1 MRRWTVPMAAA
12 LLTVFV
18 GCGTASVDEKVN
30 IQTELT
36 PAAGEMPA
44 AEFLPPENEGLADAT
59 EAGAPA
65 DTVSAGEGAESE
77 DVSDTGIGA
86 AGDGMEGAGEGAG
99 MAGVGAP
106 GARAGAGTVGEGA
119 AGDGAPGVSAG
130 AGRVVDD
137 AAGDGT
143 LGGGASGAAGDG
155 MTDINAG
162 APGYG
167 AAGDGMTDIDAGAQG
182 DGTAGEGATGAS
194 EGTPGADT
202 TENSG
207 NTDGASSLDLS
218 VMAGQV
224 FALINAQRSGAGIVA
239 LEWDDNLAAAAQT
252 RAGELAV
259 SFSHTRPDGSR
270 GADITGIT
278 PCGENLASTKG
289 SLSTAENVVGKWT
302 KSGAHSENILCA
314 DYTKAGVALYQ
325 ASNGTVYWVVLFT
338 GE

>member
-1 MRRWTVPMAAA
+1 MRRWTVPVAAA

-18 GCGTASVDEKVN
+18 GCGTASADEKVN

-44 AEFLPPENEGLADAT
+44 AEFLPPENESLADRT
-59 EAGAPA
+59 EVGAPA

-77 DVSDTGIGA
+77 DVSGTGIGA
-86 AGDGMEGAGEGAG
+86 ADASEGIG

-106 GARAGAGTVGEGA
+106 DVSAGAGTVGDGA
-119 AGDGAPGVSAG
+119 AGEGAPGGGAPGAPGDGMADTNAG
-130 AGRVVDD
+130 APGNG
-137 AAGDGT
+137 AAGEGT
-143 LGGGASGAAGDG
+143 SGGGASGANDG
-155 MTDINAG
+155 M
-162 APGYG
+162 P
-167 AAGDGMTDIDAGAQG
+167 
-182 DGTAGEGATGAS
+182 GEGASGAS

-218 VMAGQV
+218 AMAGQV
-224 FALINAQRSGAGIVA
+224 FDLINAQRSGAGLTV

-252 RAGELAV
+252 RAGELEA

-270 GADITGIT
+270 GADIAGVT

>member
-1 MRRWTVPMAAA
+1 MRRWTVPVAAA

-18 GCGTASVDEKVN
+18 GCGTASADEKVN

-44 AEFLPPENEGLADAT
+44 AEFLPPENESLADRT
-59 EAGAPA
+59 EVGAPA

-77 DVSDTGIGA
+77 DVSGTGIGA
-86 AGDGMEGAGEGAG
+86 ADASEGIG

-106 GARAGAGTVGEGA
+106 DVSAGAGTVGDGV
-119 AGDGAPGVSAG
+119 AGEGAPGVS
-130 AGRVVDD
+130 
-137 AAGDGT
+137 
-143 LGGGASGAAGDG
+143 ASGAAGDG
-155 MTDINAG
+155 MADTNAG
-162 APGYG
+162 APGNGAAGEGMVGAGESAGMTGTG
-167 AAGDGMTDIDAGAQG
+167 AAGDGTPGVGAS
-182 DGTAGEGATGAS
+182 GAS
-194 EGTPGADT
+194 EGTPEET
-202 TENSG
+202 SG

-218 VMAGQV
+218 AMAGQV
-224 FALINAQRSGAGIVA
+224 FALINAQRSGAGIA
-239 LEWDDNLAAAAQT
+239 TLEWDDNLSAAAQT

-270 GADITGIT
+270 GADITGVA

>member
-1 MRRWTVPMAAA
+1 MRRWTVPVAAA

-18 GCGTASVDEKVN
+18 GCGTASADEKVN

-36 PAAGEMPA
+36 PASGEMPA
-44 AEFLPPENEGLADAT
+44 AEFLPPENESLADRT
-59 EAGAPA
+59 EVGAPA

-77 DVSDTGIGA
+77 DVSGTGIGA
-86 AGDGMEGAGEGAG
+86 ADASEGIG

-106 GARAGAGTVGEGA
+106 DVSAGAGTVGDGA
-119 AGDGAPGVSAG
+119 AGEGAPG
-130 AGRVVDD
+130 
-137 AAGDGT
+137 
-143 LGGGASGAAGDG
+143 GGAPGAPGDG
-155 MTDINAG
+155 MADTNAG
-162 APGYG
+162 APGVG
-167 AAGDGMTDIDAGAQG
+167 AS
-182 DGTAGEGATGAS
+182 GAS
-194 EGTPGADT
+194 EGTPEET
-202 TENSG
+202 SG

-218 VMAGQV
+218 AMAGQV
-224 FALINAQRSGAGIVA
+224 FDLINAQRSGAGFSV

-289 SLSTAENVVGKWT
+289 SLSTAENVVRKWT

>member
-1 MRRWTVPMAAA
+1 MRRWTVPVAAA

-18 GCGTASVDEKVN
+18 GCGTASADEKVN

-44 AEFLPPENEGLADAT
+44 AEFLPPENESLADRT
-59 EAGAPA
+59 EDGAPA
-65 DTVSAGEGAESE
+65 DTVSAGDGAESE
-77 DVSDTGIGA
+77 DVSGIGT
-86 AGDGMEGAGEGAG
+86 AGDGMTGTDMGAPDASEGVG
-99 MAGVGAP
+99 MVGVGAP
-106 GARAGAGTVGEGA
+106 GAAGDSMSDTNAGAPGNGAAGGGMVGAGESAGMTGTGA
-119 AGDGAPGVSAG
+119 AGDGTPGV
-130 AGRVVDD
+130 
-137 AAGDGT
+137 
-143 LGGGASGAAGDG
+143 GAS
-155 MTDINAG
+155 
-162 APGYG
+162 
-167 AAGDGMTDIDAGAQG
+167 
-182 DGTAGEGATGAS
+182 GAS
-194 EGTPGADT
+194 EGTPEET
-202 TENSG
+202 SG

-218 VMAGQV
+218 AMAGQV
-224 FALINAQRSGAGIVA
+224 FALINAQRSGAGIA
-239 LEWDDNLAAAAQT
+239 TLEWDDNLAAAAQT

-270 GADITGIT
+270 GADIAGVT

>member
-1 MRRWTVPMAAA
+1 MRRWTVPVAAA

-18 GCGTASVDEKVN
+18 GCGTASADEKVN

-44 AEFLPPENEGLADAT
+44 AEFLPPENESLADRT
-59 EAGAPA
+59 EVGAPA

-77 DVSDTGIGA
+77 DVSGTGIGA
-86 AGDGMEGAGEGAG
+86 ADASEGIG

-106 GARAGAGTVGEGA
+106 DVSAGAGTVGDGV
-119 AGDGAPGVSAG
+119 AGEGAPGVSAG
-130 AGRVVDD
+130 AGMVGDG
-137 AAGDGT
+137 AAGDGMP
-143 LGGGASGAAGDG
+143 GGGASGAAGDS
-155 MTDINAG
+155 MVDTNAG
-162 APGYG
+162 ALGDG
-167 AAGDGMTDIDAGAQG
+167 AAGEGMAG
-182 DGTAGEGATGAS
+182 TN

-218 VMAGQV
+218 AMAGQV
-224 FALINAQRSGAGIVA
+224 FALINAQRSGAGLSV
-239 LEWDDNLAAAAQT
+239 LEWDDNLSAAAQT

-270 GADITGIT
+270 GADITRIT

>member
-1 MRRWTVPMAAA
+1 MRRWTVPMAVA
-12 LLTVFV
+12 LLAVFV

-59 EAGAPA
+59 EAGVPA
-65 DTVSAGEGAESE
+65 DTVSAG
-77 DVSDTGIGA
+77 
-86 AGDGMEGAGEGAG
+86 DGVPSASAGAG

-106 GARAGAGTVGEGA
+106 GASAGAGTAGDGTSGEGA
-119 AGDGAPGVSAG
+119 PGASAG
-130 AGRVVDD
+130 AGT
-137 AAGDGT
+137 AGDGT
-143 LGGGASGAAGDG
+143 PGAAGDG
-155 MTDINAG
+155 MTGTDTGAPGDGAAGAAGDDMADINAG
-162 APGYG
+162 VL
-167 AAGDGMTDIDAGAQG
+167 G
-182 DGTAGEGATGAS
+182 DGTAGEGMAGAS

-224 FALINAQRSGAGIVA
+224 FDLINAQRSGAGIA
-239 LEWDDNLAAAAQT
+239 TLEWDDNLAAAAQT

>member
-1 MRRWTVPMAAA
+1 MRRWTVPVAAA

-18 GCGTASVDEKVN
+18 GCGTASADEKVN

-44 AEFLPPENEGLADAT
+44 AEFLPPENESLADRT
-59 EAGAPA
+59 EVGAPA

-77 DVSDTGIGA
+77 DVSGTGIGA
-86 AGDGMEGAGEGAG
+86 ADASEGIG

-106 GARAGAGTVGEGA
+106 DVSAGAGTVGDGAAGEGAPGGGAPGAPGDGMADTNAGAPGNGAAGEGMVGAGESAGMTGTGA
-119 AGDGAPGVSAG
+119 AGDGTPGV
-130 AGRVVDD
+130 
-137 AAGDGT
+137 
-143 LGGGASGAAGDG
+143 GAS
-155 MTDINAG
+155 
-162 APGYG
+162 
-167 AAGDGMTDIDAGAQG
+167 
-182 DGTAGEGATGAS
+182 GAS
-194 EGTPGADT
+194 EGTPEET
-202 TENSG
+202 SG

-218 VMAGQV
+218 AMAGQV
-224 FALINAQRSGAGIVA
+224 FDLINAQRSGAGIA
-239 LEWDDNLAAAAQT
+239 TLEWDDNLAAAAQI

-270 GADITGIT
+270 GADIAGVT

>member
-1 MRRWTVPMAAA
+1 MRRWTVPVAAA

-18 GCGTASVDEKVN
+18 GCGTASADEKVN

-44 AEFLPPENEGLADAT
+44 AEFLPPENESLADRT
-59 EAGAPA
+59 EDGAPA
-65 DTVSAGEGAESE
+65 DTVSAGDGAESE
-77 DVSDTGIGA
+77 DVSRTGIGAADASEGIGMTGVGAPDVSAGAGTVGDGA
-86 AGDGMEGAGEGAG
+86 AGDGM
-99 MAGVGAP
+99 P
-106 GARAGAGTVGEGA
+106 
-119 AGDGAPGVSAG
+119 
-130 AGRVVDD
+130 
-137 AAGDGT
+137 
-143 LGGGASGAAGDG
+143 GGGASGAAGDG
-155 MTDINAG
+155 MADTNAG
-162 APGYG
+162 ALGNG
-167 AAGDGMTDIDAGAQG
+167 AAGEGMAG
-182 DGTAGEGATGAS
+182 TN

-207 NTDGASSLDLS
+207 NTDGAASLDLS
-218 VMAGQV
+218 AMAGQV
-224 FALINAQRSGAGIVA
+224 FDLINAQRSGAGIAA

-270 GADITGIT
+270 GADITRIT

>member
-1 MRRWTVPMAAA
+1 MRRWTVPVAAA

-18 GCGTASVDEKVN
+18 GCGTASADEKVN

-44 AEFLPPENEGLADAT
+44 AEFLPPENESLADRT
-59 EAGAPA
+59 EDGAPA
-65 DTVSAGEGAESE
+65 DTVSAGDGAESE
-77 DVSDTGIGA
+77 DVSRTGIGA
-86 AGDGMEGAGEGAG
+86 ADASEGIG

-106 GARAGAGTVGEGA
+106 
-119 AGDGAPGVSAG
+119 DVSAG
-130 AGRVVDD
+130 AGTISDG
-137 AAGDGT
+137 AAGEGAP
-143 LGGGASGAAGDG
+143 GGGASGVAGDG
-155 MTDINAG
+155 MADTNAG
-162 APGYG
+162 APGVG
-167 AAGDGMTDIDAGAQG
+167 AS
-182 DGTAGEGATGAS
+182 GAS
-194 EGTPGADT
+194 EGTPEET
-202 TENSG
+202 SG
-207 NTDGASSLDLS
+207 NTDGAASLDLS
-218 VMAGQV
+218 AMAGQV
-224 FALINAQRSGAGIVA
+224 FALINAQRSGAGIAA

>member
-1 MRRWTVPMAAA
+1 MRRWTVPVAAA

-18 GCGTASVDEKVN
+18 GCGTASADEKVN

-44 AEFLPPENEGLADAT
+44 AEFLPPENESLADRT
-59 EAGAPA
+59 EVGAPA

-77 DVSDTGIGA
+77 DVSGTGIGA
-86 AGDGMEGAGEGAG
+86 ADASEGIG

-106 GARAGAGTVGEGA
+106 DVSAGAGTVGDGA
-119 AGDGAPGVSAG
+119 AGEGAPGGGAPGAPGDGMADTNAG
-130 AGRVVDD
+130 APGNG
-137 AAGDGT
+137 AAGEGT
-143 LGGGASGAAGDG
+143 SGGGASGANDG
-155 MTDINAG
+155 M
-162 APGYG
+162 P
-167 AAGDGMTDIDAGAQG
+167 
-182 DGTAGEGATGAS
+182 GEGASGAS

-218 VMAGQV
+218 AMAGQV
-224 FALINAQRSGAGIVA
+224 FDLINAQRSGAGLTV

-252 RAGELAV
+252 RAGELEV

-270 GADITGIT
+270 GADIAGVT

>member
-1 MRRWTVPMAAA
+1 MRRWTVPVAAA

-18 GCGTASVDEKVN
+18 GCGTASADEKVN
-30 IQTELT
+30 IQTELA

-44 AEFLPPENEGLADAT
+44 AEFLPPENESLADKT
-59 EAGAPA
+59 EVGAPA

-77 DVSDTGIGA
+77 DVSRTGIGA
-86 AGDGMEGAGEGAG
+86 ADASEGIG

-106 GARAGAGTVGEGA
+106 DVSAGAGTVGDGA
-119 AGDGAPGVSAG
+119 AGEGAPGV
-130 AGRVVDD
+130 
-137 AAGDGT
+137 
-143 LGGGASGAAGDG
+143 GASGAAGDG
-155 MTDINAG
+155 MADTNAG
-162 APGYG
+162 APGNGAAGEGMVGAGESAGMTGTG
-167 AAGDGMTDIDAGAQG
+167 AAGDGTPGVGAS
-182 DGTAGEGATGAS
+182 GAS
-194 EGTPGADT
+194 EGTPEET
-202 TENSG
+202 SG

-218 VMAGQV
+218 AMAGQV
-224 FALINAQRSGAGIVA
+224 FALINAQRSGAGLSV
-239 LEWDDNLAAAAQT
+239 LEWDDNLETAAQT

-270 GADITGIT
+270 GADITGVA

-289 SLSTAENVVGKWT
+289 SLSTAENVVRKWT

>member
-1 MRRWTVPMAAA
+1 MRRWTVPVAAA

-18 GCGTASVDEKVN
+18 GCGTASADEKVN

-44 AEFLPPENEGLADAT
+44 AEFLPPENESLADGT
-59 EAGAPA
+59 EDEAPA
-65 DTVSAGEGAESE
+65 DTVSAGDGAESE
-77 DVSDTGIGA
+77 DVSRTGIGA
-86 AGDGMEGAGEGAG
+86 ADASEGIG

-106 GARAGAGTVGEGA
+106 DVSAGAGTVGDGA
-119 AGDGAPGVSAG
+119 AGEGAPG
-130 AGRVVDD
+130 
-137 AAGDGT
+137 
-143 LGGGASGAAGDG
+143 GGAPGAAGDG
-155 MTDINAG
+155 MADTNAG
-162 APGYG
+162 APGNG
-167 AAGDGMTDIDAGAQG
+167 AAGEGMAG
-182 DGTAGEGATGAS
+182 TN

-218 VMAGQV
+218 AMAGQV
-224 FALINAQRSGAGIVA
+224 FALINAQRSGAGLSV
-239 LEWDDNLAAAAQT
+239 LEWDDNLSAAAQT

-270 GADITGIT
+270 GADITRIT

>member
-1 MRRWTVPMAAA
+1 MRRWTVLMAAA

-44 AEFLPPENEGLADAT
+44 AEFLPPQNEGLADGT
-59 EAGAPA
+59 EAGIPA
-65 DTVSAGEGAESE
+65 GVVSAGDGAESE
-77 DVSDTGIGA
+77 DVSVADMGA
-86 AGDGMEGAGEGAG
+86 ADVSEGVG

-106 GARAGAGTVGEGA
+106 GASSGAGTVGDGTSGE
-119 AGDGAPGVSAG
+119 GAPGVSAG

-224 FALINAQRSGAGIVA
+224 FALINAQRSGAGIA
-239 LEWDDNLAAAAQT
+239 TLEWEENLAAAAQT

>member
-1 MRRWTVPMAAA
+1 MRRWTVPVAAA

-18 GCGTASVDEKVN
+18 GCGTASADEKVN

-44 AEFLPPENEGLADAT
+44 AEFLPPENESLADRT
-59 EAGAPA
+59 EVGAPA

-77 DVSDTGIGA
+77 DVSGTGIGA
-86 AGDGMEGAGEGAG
+86 ADASEGIG

-106 GARAGAGTVGEGA
+106 DVSAGAGTVGDGAAGEGAPGGGAPGNGAAGEGMVGAGESAGMTGTGA
-119 AGDGAPGVSAG
+119 AGDDTPGV
-130 AGRVVDD
+130 
-137 AAGDGT
+137 
-143 LGGGASGAAGDG
+143 GAS
-155 MTDINAG
+155 
-162 APGYG
+162 
-167 AAGDGMTDIDAGAQG
+167 
-182 DGTAGEGATGAS
+182 GAS
-194 EGTPGADT
+194 EGTPEET
-202 TENSG
+202 SG

-218 VMAGQV
+218 AMAGQV
-224 FALINAQRSGAGIVA
+224 FALINAQRSGAGLSV
-239 LEWDDNLAAAAQT
+239 LEWDDNLSAAAQT

-270 GADITGIT
+270 GADITRIT

>member
-1 MRRWTVPMAAA
+1 MRRWTVPVAAA

-18 GCGTASVDEKVN
+18 GCGTASTDEKVN

-44 AEFLPPENEGLADAT
+44 AEFLPPENESLADRT
-59 EAGAPA
+59 EDGAPA
-65 DTVSAGEGAESE
+65 DTVSAGDGAESE
-77 DVSDTGIGA
+77 DVSRTGIGA
-86 AGDGMEGAGEGAG
+86 ADASEGIG

-106 GARAGAGTVGEGA
+106 
-119 AGDGAPGVSAG
+119 DVSAG
-130 AGRVVDD
+130 AGTISDG
-137 AAGDGT
+137 AAGEGAP
-143 LGGGASGAAGDG
+143 GGGASGVAGDG
-155 MTDINAG
+155 MADTNAG
-162 APGYG
+162 APGVG
-167 AAGDGMTDIDAGAQG
+167 AS
-182 DGTAGEGATGAS
+182 GAS
-194 EGTPGADT
+194 EGTPEET
-202 TENSG
+202 SG
-207 NTDGASSLDLS
+207 NTDGAASLDLS
-218 VMAGQV
+218 AMAGQV
-224 FALINAQRSGAGIVA
+224 FDLINAQRSGAGIAA

-270 GADITGIT
+270 GADITGVA

-289 SLSTAENVVGKWT
+289 SLSTAENVVRKWT

>member
-1 MRRWTVPMAAA
+1 MRRWTVPVAAV

-18 GCGTASVDEKVN
+18 GCGTASGDEKVN

-44 AEFLPPENEGLADAT
+44 AEFLPPENESLADRT
-59 EAGAPA
+59 EDGTPA
-65 DTVSAGEGAESE
+65 DTVSAGDGAESE
-77 DVSDTGIGA
+77 DVSVSGIGT
-86 AGDGMEGAGEGAG
+86 AGDGMTGTDMGAPGDGAADASEGVG
-99 MAGVGAP
+99 MVGVGAP
-106 GARAGAGTVGEGA
+106 GA
-119 AGDGAPGVSAG
+119 AGDSMS
-130 AGRVVDD
+130 D
-137 AAGDGT
+137 T
-143 LGGGASGAAGDG
+143 
-155 MTDINAG
+155 NAG
-162 APGYG
+162 APGNG
-167 AAGDGMTDIDAGAQG
+167 AAGGGTSGGGTSGANDGMP
-182 DGTAGEGATGAS
+182 GEGASGAS

-218 VMAGQV
+218 AMAGQV
-224 FALINAQRSGAGIVA
+224 FDLINAQRSGAGLTV
-239 LEWDDNLAAAAQT
+239 LEWDDNLAAAAQI
-252 RAGELAV
+252 RAGELEV

-270 GADITGIT
+270 GADIAGVT

>member
-1 MRRWTVPMAAA
+1 MRRWTVPVAAA

-18 GCGTASVDEKVN
+18 GCGTASADEKVN

-44 AEFLPPENEGLADAT
+44 AEFLPPENESLADRT
-59 EAGAPA
+59 EDGAPA
-65 DTVSAGEGAESE
+65 DTVSAGDGAESE
-77 DVSDTGIGA
+77 DVSGTGIGA
-86 AGDGMEGAGEGAG
+86 PDASEGIG

-106 GARAGAGTVGEGA
+106 DVSAGAGTVGDGA
-119 AGDGAPGVSAG
+119 AGEGAPGV
-130 AGRVVDD
+130 
-137 AAGDGT
+137 
-143 LGGGASGAAGDG
+143 GASGAAGDG
-155 MTDINAG
+155 MADTNAG
-162 APGYG
+162 APGNG
-167 AAGDGMTDIDAGAQG
+167 AAGEGMV
-182 DGTAGEGATGAS
+182 GTN

-207 NTDGASSLDLS
+207 NTDGAASLDLS
-218 VMAGQV
+218 AMAGQV
-224 FALINAQRSGAGIVA
+224 FDLINAQRSGAGIAA

-270 GADITGIT
+270 GADITRIT

>member
-1 MRRWTVPMAAA
+1 MRRWTVPVAAA

-44 AEFLPPENEGLADAT
+44 AEFLPPENESLADRT
-59 EAGAPA
+59 ENGTPA
-65 DTVSAGEGAESE
+65 DTVSAGDGAESE
-77 DVSDTGIGA
+77 DVSGIGT
-86 AGDGMEGAGEGAG
+86 AGDGMTGTDMGAPGDGAADASEGVG
-99 MAGVGAP
+99 MVGVGAP
-106 GARAGAGTVGEGA
+106 GAAGDSMSDTNAGAPGNGA
-119 AGDGAPGVSAG
+119 AGG
-130 AGRVVDD
+130 
-137 AAGDGT
+137 GT
-143 LGGGASGAAGDG
+143 SGGGASGANDG
-155 MTDINAG
+155 M
-162 APGYG
+162 P
-167 AAGDGMTDIDAGAQG
+167 
-182 DGTAGEGATGAS
+182 GEGASGAS

-218 VMAGQV
+218 AMAGQV
-224 FALINAQRSGAGIVA
+224 FDLINAQRSGAGLTV
-239 LEWDDNLAAAAQT
+239 LEWDDNLAAAAQI
-252 RAGELAV
+252 RAGELEV

-270 GADITGIT
+270 GADIAGVT

>member
-1 MRRWTVPMAAA
+1 MRRWTVPVAAA

-18 GCGTASVDEKVN
+18 GCGTASADEKVN

-44 AEFLPPENEGLADAT
+44 AEFLPPENESLADRT
-59 EAGAPA
+59 EVGAPA

-77 DVSDTGIGA
+77 DVSGTGIGA
-86 AGDGMEGAGEGAG
+86 ADASEGIG

-106 GARAGAGTVGEGA
+106 DVSAGAGTVGDGV
-119 AGDGAPGVSAG
+119 AGEGAPGVSAG
-130 AGRVVDD
+130 AGMVGDG
-137 AAGDGT
+137 AAGDGMP
-143 LGGGASGAAGDG
+143 GGGASGAAGDS
-155 MTDINAG
+155 MADTNAG
-162 APGYG
+162 APGNGAAGEGMVGAGESAGMTGTG
-167 AAGDGMTDIDAGAQG
+167 AAGDGTPGVGAS
-182 DGTAGEGATGAS
+182 GAS
-194 EGTPGADT
+194 EGTPEET
-202 TENSG
+202 SG

-218 VMAGQV
+218 AMAGQV
-224 FALINAQRSGAGIVA
+224 FDLINAQRSGAGIA
-239 LEWDDNLAAAAQT
+239 TLEWDDNLAAAAQT

-270 GADITGIT
+270 GADITGVA

>member
-1 MRRWTVPMAAA
+1 MRRWTVPVAAA

-18 GCGTASVDEKVN
+18 GCGTASADEKVN

-44 AEFLPPENEGLADAT
+44 AEFLPPENESLADRT
-59 EAGAPA
+59 EDGAPA
-65 DTVSAGEGAESE
+65 DTVSAGDGAESE
-77 DVSDTGIGA
+77 DVSRTGIGA
-86 AGDGMEGAGEGAG
+86 ADASEGIG

-106 GARAGAGTVGEGA
+106 DVSAGAGTVGDGA
-119 AGDGAPGVSAG
+119 AGEGAPGVG
-130 AGRVVDD
+130 AP
-137 AAGDGT
+137 
-143 LGGGASGAAGDG
+143 GAAGDG
-155 MTDINAG
+155 MADTNAG
-162 APGYG
+162 APGNGAAGEGMVGAGESAGMTGTG
-167 AAGDGMTDIDAGAQG
+167 AAGDGTPGVGAS
-182 DGTAGEGATGAS
+182 GAS
-194 EGTPGADT
+194 EGTPEET
-202 TENSG
+202 SG

-218 VMAGQV
+218 AMAGQV
-224 FALINAQRSGAGIVA
+224 FALINAQRSGAGIA
-239 LEWDDNLAAAAQT
+239 TLEWDDNLAAAAQT

-270 GADITGIT
+270 GADITGVA

>member
-1 MRRWTVPMAAA
+1 MRRWTVPVAAA

-18 GCGTASVDEKVN
+18 GCGTASADEKVN

-44 AEFLPPENEGLADAT
+44 AEFLPPENESLADRT
-59 EAGAPA
+59 EDGAPA
-65 DTVSAGEGAESE
+65 DTVSAGDGAESE
-77 DVSDTGIGA
+77 DVSRTGIGAADASEGIGMAGVGALDVSTGAGTVGDGAAGEGAPGGGAPGA
-86 AGDGMEGAGEGAG
+86 AGDGMAD
-99 MAGVGAP
+99 
-106 GARAGAGTVGEGA
+106 T
-119 AGDGAPGVSAG
+119 
-130 AGRVVDD
+130 
-137 AAGDGT
+137 
-143 LGGGASGAAGDG
+143 
-155 MTDINAG
+155 NAG
-162 APGYG
+162 APGNG
-167 AAGDGMTDIDAGAQG
+167 AAGEGMAG
-182 DGTAGEGATGAS
+182 TN

-207 NTDGASSLDLS
+207 NTDGAASLDLS
-218 VMAGQV
+218 AMAGQV
-224 FALINAQRSGAGIVA
+224 FDLINAQRSGAGIAA

-270 GADITGIT
+270 GADITRIT

>member
-1 MRRWTVPMAAA
+1 MRRWTVPVAAA

-18 GCGTASVDEKVN
+18 GCGTASADEKVN

-44 AEFLPPENEGLADAT
+44 AEFLPPENESLADRT
-59 EAGAPA
+59 EVGAPA

-77 DVSDTGIGA
+77 DVSGTGIGA
-86 AGDGMEGAGEGAG
+86 ADASEGIG

-106 GARAGAGTVGEGA
+106 DVSAGAGTVGDGAAGEGAPGGGAPGAPGDGMADTNAGAPGNGAAGEGMVGAGESAGMTGTGA
-119 AGDGAPGVSAG
+119 AGDGTPGV
-130 AGRVVDD
+130 
-137 AAGDGT
+137 
-143 LGGGASGAAGDG
+143 GAS
-155 MTDINAG
+155 
-162 APGYG
+162 
-167 AAGDGMTDIDAGAQG
+167 
-182 DGTAGEGATGAS
+182 GAS
-194 EGTPGADT
+194 EGTPEET
-202 TENSG
+202 SG

-218 VMAGQV
+218 AMAGQV
-224 FALINAQRSGAGIVA
+224 FDLINAQRSGAGIA
-239 LEWDDNLAAAAQT
+239 TLEWDDNLAAAAQT

-270 GADITGIT
+270 GADITGVA

-289 SLSTAENVVGKWT
+289 SLSTAENVVRKWA

-314 DYTKAGVALYQ
+314 DYMKAGVALYQ

>member
-1 MRRWTVPMAAA
+1 MRRWTVPLAAA

-18 GCGTASVDEKVN
+18 GCGTASADEKVN

-44 AEFLPPENEGLADAT
+44 AEFLPPENKSLADRT
-59 EAGAPA
+59 EDGAPA
-65 DTVSAGEGAESE
+65 DTVSAGDGA
-77 DVSDTGIGA
+77 V
-86 AGDGMEGAGEGAG
+86 GDGMAGAGEGAEMTG
-99 MAGVGAP
+99 AGVEGEDSTGASK
-106 GARAGAGTVGEGA
+106 GTGMTGMDTVGEGA
-119 AGDGAPGVSAG
+119 PGASEG
-130 AGRVVDD
+130 AGMTG
-137 AAGDGT
+137 AGV
-143 LGGGASGAAGDG
+143 AGDG
-155 MTDINAG
+155 M
-162 APGYG
+162 P
-167 AAGDGMTDIDAGAQG
+167 
-182 DGTAGEGATGAS
+182 GEGASGAS
-194 EGTPGADT
+194 EGTPETGT
-202 TENSG
+202 NETSG
-207 NTDGASSLDLS
+207 NTDGASSLDLPA
-218 VMAGQV
+218 MASQV
-224 FALINAQRSGAGIVA
+224 FDLINAQRSGAGLSV
-239 LEWDDNLAAAAQT
+239 LEWDDNLETAAQT

-270 GADITGIT
+270 GADITGVT

>member
-1 MRRWTVPMAAA
+1 MRRWTVPVAAA

-18 GCGTASVDEKVN
+18 GCGTASADEKVN

-44 AEFLPPENEGLADAT
+44 AEFLPPENESLADRT
-59 EAGAPA
+59 EDGAPA
-65 DTVSAGEGAESE
+65 DTVSAGDGAESE
-77 DVSDTGIGA
+77 DVSGTGIGA
-86 AGDGMEGAGEGAG
+86 ADASEGIG

-106 GARAGAGTVGEGA
+106 
-119 AGDGAPGVSAG
+119 DVSAG
-130 AGRVVDD
+130 AGTISDG
-137 AAGDGT
+137 AAGEDAP
-143 LGGGASGAAGDG
+143 GGGASGAAGDG
-155 MTDINAG
+155 MADTNAG
-162 APGYG
+162 APGNGAAGEGMVGAGESAGMTGTG
-167 AAGDGMTDIDAGAQG
+167 AAGDGTPGVGAS
-182 DGTAGEGATGAS
+182 GAS
-194 EGTPGADT
+194 EGTPEET
-202 TENSG
+202 SG

-218 VMAGQV
+218 AMAGQV
-224 FALINAQRSGAGIVA
+224 FDLINAQRSGAGIA
-239 LEWDDNLAAAAQT
+239 TLEWDDNLAAAAQT

-270 GADITGIT
+270 GADITGVA

>member
-1 MRRWTVPMAAA
+1 MRRWTVPVAAV

-44 AEFLPPENEGLADAT
+44 AEFLPPENESLADRT
-59 EAGAPA
+59 EDGTPA
-65 DTVSAGEGAESE
+65 DTVSAGDGAESE
-77 DVSDTGIGA
+77 DVSVSGIG
-86 AGDGMEGAGEGAG
+86 
-99 MAGVGAP
+99 
-106 GARAGAGTVGEGA
+106 T
-119 AGDGAPGVSAG
+119 
-130 AGRVVDD
+130 
-137 AAGDGT
+137 
-143 LGGGASGAAGDG
+143 AGDG
-155 MTDINAG
+155 MTGTDMGAPGAAGDSMSDTNAG
-162 APGYG
+162 APGNG
-167 AAGDGMTDIDAGAQG
+167 AAGGGTSGANDGMP
-182 DGTAGEGATGAS
+182 GEGASGAS

-218 VMAGQV
+218 AMAGQV
-224 FALINAQRSGAGIVA
+224 FDLINAQRSGAGLTV
-239 LEWDDNLAAAAQT
+239 LEWDDNLAAAAQI
-252 RAGELAV
+252 RAGELEV

-270 GADITGIT
+270 GADIAGVT